1 MTYTKTGK
9 ATRAVRD
16 SSDLASVSGINSDN
30 IILVTWIFSSM
41 LAGFTGIIQGVIND
55 VRWNM
60 GFLILLLIFAGTVL
74 GGIGTSFGAMFGGF
88 VIGVLVQLSVG
99 LEFMDGHTEAKNAL
113 ALGLMILIL
122 LIRPQGI
129 FGTKDR
135 IS

>member
-1 MTYTKTGK
+1 M
-9 ATRAVRD
+9 
-16 SSDLASVSGINSDN
+16 
-30 IILVTWIFSSM
+30 
-41 LAGFTGIIQGVIND
+41 
-55 VRWNM
+55 
-60 GFLILLLIFAGTVL
+60 L